1 MIAYFKTYLQQA
13 HFLLLPLSIFL
24 ITACP
29 EPPDKPKP
37 DRADCQKGFLPCE
50 EDTTICCEV
59 ECPPGF
65 LLGGA
70 DSTECIA
77 VECPEYYYL
86 CGDDSM
92 ECCLETTSHDFIWEV
107 DTLGH
112 GTYSVLFDVDI
123 INENDIWVV
132 GNIEI
137 EDSSGEETDYNVAH
151 WDGNDWELIQA
162 RDNIF
167 NIYSLISSIKYFSP
181 INIWIGIN
189 NPLHWNGVEWENM
202 GYEAPPVGWINS
214 IWGDSPDNI
223 YFAGSHGKV
232 SYYNGSTFEVYDSGL
247 GIPFTDISGNGDH
260 VFVLGLNSQAQSVV
274 FEKKND
280 EWSELFYLDHYEID
294 IENEQFGLLE
304 SLEVLED
311 TVYIACSP
319 GLIKYNYNT
328 EEYNF
333 DTSINYTYRWVDVTG
348 NHPNDI
354 LYVNNGRITAH
365 YNGEDTFYD
374 FLLKY
379 QIDDMGILGAK
390 MNGNTAVIVGYNSIG
405 PGALIARGQRINE
418 QHK

>member
-1 MIAYFKTYLQQA
+1 MSKIKNQLPRQAY
-13 HFLLLPLSIFL
+13 FLLLPLSIFL

-107 DTLGH
+107 DTLGF
-112 GTYSVLFDVDI
+112 GTYSFLKDVAVID
-123 INENDIWVV
+123 ENNIWVV

-137 EDSSGEETDYNVAH
+137 EDSSGKETDYNVAH
-151 WDGNDWELIQA
+151 WNGEEWKLKRILHPTWKLYSDFES
-162 RDNIF
+162 IF
-167 NIYSLISSIKYFSP
+167 ILDEN
-181 INIWIGIN
+181 NIWIGVTS
-189 NPLHWNGVEWENM
+189 PLLGDGTTWE
-202 GYEAPPVGWINS
+202 GFSDSWESIGWTNS

-365 YNGEDTFYD
+365 YNGEDTFKD

-390 MNGNTAVIVGYNSIG
+390 MNGKTAVIVGYNSVG
-405 PGALIARGQRINE
+405 PGALIARGQRINN
-418 QHK
+418 